1 VGRILPCRDGPFREF
16 FARLVDDV
24 AWENAVEG
32 LDGRGARQ
40 EKRPERCM
48 HCKRAFED
56 RQLSHGKR
64 HGKGGQHILRHW
76 GVLHQEE
83 DKTVRRPGLVRMG
96 VMVSRTRQSREMM
109 DQMGARG
116 GDQCAEPQHSPER
129 CESLAEPAKSADLQD
144 TWAEVPSVPELL
156 GPW

>member
-1 VGRILPCRDGPFREF
+1 
-16 FARLVDDV
+16 
-24 AWENAVEG
+24 
-32 LDGRGARQ
+32 
-40 EKRPERCM
+40 M

-56 RQLSHGKR
+56 RRLSHGKR
-64 HGKGGQHILRHW
+64 HGQRDQNIFRHW

-83 DKTVRRPGLVRMG
+83 DKAVRRPGLARMGVMVNRPRLVRMG

-116 GDQCAEPQHSPER
+116 GDQSAEPQHSPER
-129 CESLAEPAKSADLQD
+129 CESPAEPAESADLQD
-144 TWAEVPSVPELL
+144 NWAEVPSVPGLL